1 MNKNY
6 YEVIVKGS
14 YDLAKGFVLGFMEGR
29 AIEGEAIFEEEQ
41 HIKVEGTLAQLIRI
55 SGIKGRT
62 LHVIV
67 GSGFYDLI
75 SEAFQHVQDRMDLE
89 VESVRV
95 ITDAFFDFHYKAFTR
110 ELGDELQ
117 GLFDALPEGLNIEGK
132 YAPKES
138 LDPEGKGIETYAPLH
153 DYELTASGQ
162 IHGPAKEALDFY
174 RRLELYDMVELGEI
188 NLKYAD

>member
-1 MNKNY
+1 MNKQY

-29 AIEGEAIFEEEQ
+29 EISGEAIFEEEQ
-41 HIKVEGTLAQLIRI
+41 HIKVGGTLAQLIRV
-55 SGIKGRT
+55 SGIKGRKV
-62 LHVIV
+62 HVIV
-67 GSGFYDLI
+67 GAGFYELLNNAFLKVKDL
-75 SEAFQHVQDRMDLE
+75 MDLE

-110 ELGDELQ
+110 ELGDELR
-117 GLFDALPEGLNIEGK
+117 GLFDALPQGLSIEGK
-132 YAPKES
+132 YVPKECC
-138 LDPEGKGIETYAPLH
+138 DPEGKGIETYAPLH

-174 RRLELYDMVELGEI
+174 RKLELYDMVELGDI